1 MIVERLHVIQD
12 RHGFLPDA
20 ELRAFARESG
30 TPLYRIQE
38 VASFFPHFRQEW
50 DRPAAVEVKVCRDM
64 SCHLAGSG
72 DLLHA
77 KTGLKEVARDGVVV
91 AGTSCLGR
99 CDRAPACSISRH
111 VPGDDAKSFHDH
123 LYAGLSTEKLKAA
136 VAAIVA
142 GGDPPPE
149 TPDLAHPASDPKTW
163 AIDVYRDNAYPPY
176 EATRRFLKAHPLP
189 IRPGRPPKLELP
201 KDLPDAEVEKR
212 KKRHTDEHNK
222 ALHPFLWQLQQ
233 SNLLGMGGAG
243 MPVYQKWFDVW
254 QGAGSEKYIVCN
266 GDESEPGTFKDRELL
281 LRTPHLVVEGV
292 LLGVLMT
299 GGSAGYI
306 FIRHEYPEQIEACR
320 AEIERAETELAEAF
334 GLASRAFPPIEVFV
348 SPGGY
353 ICGEQSA
360 LIEAMEDR
368 RAQPRNRPPELQSNG
383 LRDRPTAV
391 NNVETLAWV
400 PSVVLHGGEWY
411 AKQGRPGCKGRRF
424 FSISGDLRK
433 PGVFEVPIGTT
444 LGELIDLAG
453 GVLPGRTLKAVATSG
468 PSGGFVPARLPIQP
482 GIEARLEKALP
493 RLRDPAEGDLLK
505 RFAADHLM
513 PGGVEQPALDIRA
526 LPLDLNFFR
535 GVGSL
540 IGLRLDLM
548 LGAGIVVYDDSR
560 DMLVEARNCTQFF
573 RNESCGKCV
582 PCRIGAHKL
591 VGVGTQLLRRR
602 TVRPPNDGDADGAPQ
617 EFMVKVKDNVLE
629 LARVMSLTSI
639 CGLGPSAPNP
649 LATVLEFFPRD
660 TTPAPRKPPPGLRP
674 ASDPSM
680 EIQLPPE

>member
-12 RHGFLPDA
+12 RHGYLPDA

-38 VASFFPHFRQEW
+38 VASYFPHFRQDW

-72 DLLHA
+72 DLLHP
-77 KTGLKEVARDGVVV
+77 KTGLKEIAKDGVVV
-91 AGTSCLGR
+91 GTSCLGR

-111 VPGDDAKSFHDH
+111 VHGDEVKTFHDRV
-123 LYAGLSTEKLKAA
+123 YAGLSAGQLKAT
-136 VAAIVA
+136 VAAIA
-142 GGDPPPE
+142 RGEDPPA
-149 TPDLAHPASDPKTW
+149 TPDRAHLGCDPAAW
-163 AIDVYRDNAYPPY
+163 VIDVYRDGEFPPY

-189 IRPGRPPKLELP
+189 IRPGRPPKL
-201 KDLPDAEVEKR
+201 DLPDAEVEKH
-212 KKRHTDEHNK
+212 KKRHADEHNK

-254 QGAGSEKYIVCN
+254 QGAGSEKYVVCN

-281 LRTPHLVVEGV
+281 LRAPHLVVEGV

-299 GGSAGYI
+299 GGSAGFIY
-306 FIRHEYPEQIEACR
+306 IRHEYPEQIDACR
-320 AEIERAETELAEAF
+320 AEIERGEAELAEAF
-334 GLASRAFPPIEVFV
+334 GLAGRAFPPIEVFV

-400 PSVVLHGGEWY
+400 PSVVLHGGDWY

-424 FSISGDLRK
+424 FSISGDVQK
-433 PGVFEVPIGTT
+433 PGVFEVPIGTS

-453 GVLPGRTLKAVATSG
+453 RVRPGRALKAVATSG
-468 PSGGFVPARLPIQP
+468 PSGGFVPAQLPIQP
-482 GIEARLEKALP
+482 GVEARLEKALP
-493 RLRDPAEGDLLK
+493 KLRDPAEGDFLK
-505 RFAADHLM
+505 KF
-513 PGGVEQPALDIRA
+513 VRA
-526 LPLDLNFFR
+526 
-535 GVGSL
+535 
-540 IGLRLDLM
+540 
-548 LGAGIVVYDDSR
+548 
-560 DMLVEARNCTQFF
+560 
-573 RNESCGKCV
+573 
-582 PCRIGAHKL
+582 
-591 VGVGTQLLRRR
+591 
-602 TVRPPNDGDADGAPQ
+602 
-617 EFMVKVKDNVLE
+617 
-629 LARVMSLTSI
+629 
-639 CGLGPSAPNP
+639 
-649 LATVLEFFPRD
+649 
-660 TTPAPRKPPPGLRP
+660 
-674 ASDPSM
+674 
-680 EIQLPPE
+680 